1 MGEVF
6 IYYLMRSLKRSVFLN
21 NVSSFK
27 LQIIFVILKM
37 SETKM
42 LMCT

>member
-1 MGEVF
+1 MF
-6 IYYLMRSLKRSVFLN
+6 IFNLMRSLKRSIVFLN